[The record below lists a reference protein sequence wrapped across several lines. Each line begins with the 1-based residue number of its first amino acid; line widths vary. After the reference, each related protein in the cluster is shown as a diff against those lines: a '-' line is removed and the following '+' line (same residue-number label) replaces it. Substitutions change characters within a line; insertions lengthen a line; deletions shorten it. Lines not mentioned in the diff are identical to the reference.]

1 MRRMGKDQKATEVFG
16 SLLLV
21 WLSTAHSLQS
31 PLQTPRDVQ
40 TSPEAP
46 HPHSKSNL
54 LPRASSSQVLDSLG
68 NFHGTCTLLL
78 KNDVSKKRKKKK
90 RQICRNKAYFYLP
103 KSQARRERTPS
114 MPEMWL
120 SLRTRSI
127 ISHLKLTHLEAICKC
142 SSICRIFL
150 GEECFILS
158 TPGATHR
165 GPAQTTQVRT
175 QDS

>member
-90 RQICRNKAYFYLP
+90 DKYVETRPIFTSPNHRP
-103 KSQARRERTPS
+103 DGRE
-114 MPEMWL
+114 L
-120 SLRTRSI
+120 
-127 ISHLKLTHLEAICKC
+127 HQCQKC
-142 SSICRIFL
+142 
-150 GEECFILS
+150 G
-158 TPGATHR
+158 
-165 GPAQTTQVRT
+165 
-175 QDS
+175 